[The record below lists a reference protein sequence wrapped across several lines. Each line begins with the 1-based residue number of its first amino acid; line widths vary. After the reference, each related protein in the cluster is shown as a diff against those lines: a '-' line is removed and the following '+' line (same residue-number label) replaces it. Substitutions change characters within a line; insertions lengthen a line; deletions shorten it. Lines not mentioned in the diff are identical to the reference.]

1 MSPKRRT
8 LSSLVFACIC
18 LSKSLLIRIQ
28 KTISEFHK
36 SHDTGLFFCVFYFF
50 ICFLFF
56 FFFFFFFLVLFLFC
70 FFCFFFFFGG
80 GGAICIKTMDIQFT
94 EARENN

>member
-56 FFFFFFFLVLFLFC
+56 FLFFFGFVFVLFFF
-70 FFCFFFFFGG
+70 FFFFFGG